1 MYQLKEKREATVR
14 RSGGGG
20 GEETGR
26 SGRKYISLVL
36 PILKFRSIH
45 FLSSTRLRELF
56 SRTGTSPADEFYL
69 TSTLAN
75 GTRERES
82 RKRDKL
88 AEIEREREGGEGR
101 GKKSRKKKE
110 KEKDETAGKKKRA
123 DGEVRNVTR
132 NVRHTFSSDSAVL
145 ASPSLSPRVST
156 LLSLSP
162 FVAPEVQEPL

>member
-1 MYQLKEKREATVR
+1 MYQLKEA
-14 RSGGGG
+14 RSDSEKERGRGR

-75 GTRERES
+75 GARERES

-88 AEIEREREGGEGR
+88 AEIEKERGEGGER
-101 GKKSRKKKE
+101 E
-110 KEKDETAGKKKRA
+110 K
-123 DGEVRNVTR
+123 
-132 NVRHTFSSDSAVL
+132 
-145 ASPSLSPRVST
+145 
-156 LLSLSP
+156 
-162 FVAPEVQEPL
+162 